1 MKSPSYKGPHPN
13 ITLNLSTA
21 PLPHVTSSAVA
32 AASAATSLAGCAR
45 RVAGDTGGVGGI
57 GGAYGGGGIGGGLGA
72 RGRGRHTST
81 ALFLE
86 YFDVSSSFVQLNQ
99 SVILPW
105 GIRLMGEGSGFRG
118 ENLRFLG
125 IGD

>member
-1 MKSPSYKGPHPN
+1 MVWGLGPKVQGPGGTSILKAHTQK

-72 RGRGRHTST
+72 KGRGRHTST

-105 GIRLMGEGSGFRG
+105 GIGLMGEG
-118 ENLRFLG
+118 
-125 IGD
+125 